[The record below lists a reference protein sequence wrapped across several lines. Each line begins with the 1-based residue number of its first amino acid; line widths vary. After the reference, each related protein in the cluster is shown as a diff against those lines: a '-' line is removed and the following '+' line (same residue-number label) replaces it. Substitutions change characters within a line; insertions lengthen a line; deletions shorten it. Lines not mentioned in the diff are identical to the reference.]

1 MGQQLSRLWLEEADS
16 YVHDLYNL
24 PPQRELRKPHQDPR
38 FYPCVGPQGYPGLRN
53 ADVSETADHQHV
65 AYRPVADRWG
75 LDAYAHR
82 PLVLRNVRLQCRQSA
97 WRMTRP

>member
-1 MGQQLSRLWLEEADS
+1 MGQHLSRLWLEEADS

-53 ADVSETADHQHV
+53 ADVSETADLGIHFFQKSSGTSIKLH
-65 AYRPVADRWG
+65 AIESG
-75 LDAYAHR
+75 
-82 PLVLRNVRLQCRQSA
+82 
-97 WRMTRP
+97 